1 MKNNNVCQPKTKEEP
16 IQKVEEQNEAGD
28 EADEDL
34 ENDIYLLELHK
45 RLTAM
50 KNERKKAQQDEV
62 LLRNRLNLLKGEEE
76 KVKTPLMI

>member
-1 MKNNNVCQPKTKEEP
+1 MKSNNVSLPKTKPEQ
-16 IQKVEEQNEAGD
+16 IQKVEEAGD